1 MERILYSGELFSV
14 GEFRLDP
21 GEERWNELNVI
32 RGGPHVVF
40 PLTSAVIR
48 HVGRDDVLGNSNH
61 VMFFDDRQPYYRRLH
76 DPSGD
81 VSVFVALRP
90 PAFAQVVGE
99 HGGFPFSHGPSEAAT
114 YLAQR
119 AVVRHL
125 LAADT
130 ADSFAVDVTLVHV
143 VARAFG
149 AAVAYNGVRARGR
162 ETTASAHREL
172 VESVKSLLTARATER
187 LALGDIARLVH
198 TSEFH
203 LARVFRAQTGFTLH
217 EYRNQLRLRRALD
230 LVAADRGLVCVAH
243 ELGYASHSHLTDSF
257 RRSFGMAPSEARTL
271 AA

>member
-125 LAADT
+125 LAAAT
-130 ADSFAVDVTLVHV
+130 STSS
-143 VARAFG
+143 
-149 AAVAYNGVRARGR
+149 RAR
-162 ETTASAHREL
+162 SAPR
-172 VESVKSLLTARATER
+172 
-187 LALGDIARLVH
+187 
-198 TSEFH
+198 
-203 LARVFRAQTGFTLH
+203 
-217 EYRNQLRLRRALD
+217 
-230 LVAADRGLVCVAH
+230 
-243 ELGYASHSHLTDSF
+243 
-257 RRSFGMAPSEARTL
+257 
-271 AA
+271 